1 MGFIP
6 WKVTIRTI
14 RVKNK
19 KLRFNSF
26 NFKRE
31 FHFNF
36 NKKRSSEKKLSSW
49 QVRLDF
55 INVRNEGLNN
65 RKIRTSWNKKFEKD

>member
-6 WKVTIRTI
+6 WKVTIRAI

-26 NFKRE
+26 NFKRK
-31 FHFNF
+31 FDFNF

-55 INVRNEGLNN
+55 INARNEGLNN